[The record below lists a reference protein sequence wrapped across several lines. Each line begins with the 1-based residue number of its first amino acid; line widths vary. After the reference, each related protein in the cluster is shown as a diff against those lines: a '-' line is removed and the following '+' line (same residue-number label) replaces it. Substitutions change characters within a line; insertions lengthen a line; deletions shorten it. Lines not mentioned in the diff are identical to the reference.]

1 MKHTIILTEQQ
12 LKSYSQYLLKEEL
25 ASTDMS
31 SLSLIIKKYL
41 DDNFTRTK
49 VMENGEYDI
58 PSDKDVVVPKR
69 SSDNKNVKPITDEEL
84 FYILQSKF
92 KSIFN
97 DSTKRDQFIK
107 KVIPAWYYKR
117 IDNNGIIKSK

>member
-1 MKHTIILTEQQ
+1 
-12 LKSYSQYLLKEEL
+12 
-25 ASTDMS
+25 
-31 SLSLIIKKYL
+31 
-41 DDNFTRTK
+41 
-49 VMENGEYDI
+49 MENGEYDI

-117 IDNNGIIKSK
+117 IDNEVHNSWNSIDKNVKKTFDDIGVI